1 MQVNGMNKISCE
13 KCGSEKIDLD
23 IMRLVTGQVDGPAST
38 IEVWSCMDCGHEW
51 AGATENAS

>member
-1 MQVNGMNKISCE
+1 MNKISCE

-38 IEVWSCMDCGHEW
+38 IEVWTCMDCGHEW